1 MNIDI
6 IDEIKSL
13 HNHMI
18 KRLFCCEK
26 TNKNDRPKPLQ
37 ISILT
42 FLLKHKDEVIYQK
55 DLERKFQISKAAI
68 SEVLNIMENND
79 LINKLPEENDARKKR
94 IVLTTKAQEMYD
106 EMLNY
111 QKEINNS
118 IIEGISTEELNTF
131 IKIAEKLKE
140 NMKKEGKKC

>member
-1 MNIDI
+1 M
-6 IDEIKSL
+6 
-13 HNHMI
+13 
-18 KRLFCCEK
+18 
-26 TNKNDRPKPLQ
+26 
-37 ISILT
+37 
-42 FLLKHKDEVIYQK
+42 IYQK

-118 IIEGISTEELNTF
+118 IIEGMSTEELNTY
-131 IKIAEKLKE
+131 IKIAEK
-140 NMKKEGKKC
+140 